1 VKYCHNQRNKSRIHV
16 RIGIYQ
22 YLMKRAYEYV
32 IFCITGEIS
41 SISIDRN
48 GLTQKRH
55 DTSFIETVEEEE
67 DDEQFISDM
76 KKKIDQNYKL

>member
-1 VKYCHNQRNKSRIHV
+1 MTCAH
-16 RIGIYQ
+16 
-22 YLMKRAYEYV
+22 EYV
-32 IFCITGEIS
+32 ISCITGEIS

-55 DTSFIETVEEEE
+55 DTSFIETAEEEE